1 MLKNVPFQSRF
12 LIYCLCFYI
21 LFIASDILAQS
32 GSLGGSTAL
41 TPRKNG
47 RPLKMAEASLTWE
60 SAPRQK
66 VYKEQEI
73 IHVHYK
79 QNWNYNNVANNQRK
93 KSIKTSAKISGW
105 FKWPDLFSMPVKSD
119 ASLPEIGGELD
130 HKTQNQ
136 GNLLRKET
144 LDFDIS
150 CHVTSIQDNG
160 NLFIE
165 GTFSSNI
172 GEEGKIMYIS
182 GYIRPEDI
190 GPGNTI
196 ESNKID
202 DLVYKEIPSGSSY
215 DAVRRTWGARLIEH
229 WKPL

>member
-1 MLKNVPFQSRF
+1 MLLNIIFGFHF
-12 LIYCLCFYI
+12 LVYYLLFFVM
-21 LFIASDILAQS
+21 FIAPSVFAQS
-32 GSLGGSTAL
+32 GSLGGTNAL
-41 TPRKNG
+41 TRANE
-47 RPLKMAEASLTWE
+47 RPLKMSETSLTWE
-60 SAPRQK
+60 AAPRQK

-119 ASLPEIGGELD
+119 AALPEIGGELD

-136 GNLLRKET
+136 GNLSRKET
-144 LDFDIS
+144 LDFNIS
-150 CHVTSIQDNG
+150 CHVVSIQDNG

-190 GPGNTI
+190 KPGNMI
-196 ESNKID
+196 ESNMID

>member
-1 MLKNVPFQSRF
+1 MLKNIIFRFCF
-12 LIYCLCFYI
+12 LIYP
-21 LFIASDILAQS
+21 LFIFILLTVQTVFAQS
-32 GSLGGSTAL
+32 GSLGGATAL
-41 TPRKNG
+41 THPDG

-66 VYKEQEI
+66 VYKEQDI

-79 QNWNYNNVANNQRK
+79 DQWSYNNAANNQRK
-93 KSIKTSAKISGW
+93 KSIKSSAKLSGW

-119 ASLPEIGGELD
+119 DALPEIGGELD
-130 HKTQNQ
+130 HKTQSQ
-136 GNLLRKET
+136 GNLSRKET
-144 LDFDIS
+144 LDFHIS
-150 CHVTSIQDNG
+150 CQVTSVMENG

-172 GEEGKIMYIS
+172 GEEGKIMYLC
-182 GYIRPEDI
+182 GYVRPEDI

-196 ESNKID
+196 ESNKIAERF
-202 DLVYKEIPSGSSY
+202 YKEIPSGSSY
-215 DAVRRTWGARLIEH
+215 DAVRRTWGARMIEQ

>member
-1 MLKNVPFQSRF
+1 MLNNIIRQSRF
-12 LIYCLCFYI
+12 LIYCSFFYI
-21 LFIASDILAQS
+21 LFIVPNTFAQS

-41 TPRKNG
+41 TRYNSK
-47 RPLKMAEASLTWE
+47 PLKMSEASLTWE
-60 SAPRQK
+60 AAPRQK

-79 QNWNYNNVANNQRK
+79 QSWNYNNTANNQRK
-93 KSIKTSAKISGW
+93 KSIKTSAKLSGW

-144 LDFDIS
+144 LDFHIS
-150 CHVTSIQDNG
+150 CVVTSIQENG

-172 GEEGKIMYIS
+172 GEEGKIMYIC
-182 GYIRPEDI
+182 GFIRPEDI
-190 GPGNTI
+190 KPGNTI
-196 ESNKID
+196 ESNMIAG
-202 DLVYKEIPSGSSY
+202 LEYKEIPSGSSY
-215 DAVRRTWGARLIEH
+215 DAVRRTWGARLIEQ

>member
-1 MLKNVPFQSRF
+1 MLKNIILGFRF
-12 LIYCLCFYI
+12 LIYYV
-21 LFIASDILAQS
+21 FIFVLLTLQTVLAQS

-41 TPRKNG
+41 NRGNG
-47 RPLKMAEASLTWE
+47 RPLTMSEASLTWE

-66 VYKEQEI
+66 VYKEQDI

-79 QNWNYNNVANNQRK
+79 QSWNYNNVANNQRK

-105 FKWPDLFSMPVKSD
+105 FKWPSLFSMPIRSD
-119 ASLPEIGGELD
+119 DPLPEIGGELD

-144 LDFDIS
+144 LDFHIS
-150 CHVTSIQDNG
+150 CMVKTVHRNG

-172 GEEGKIMYIS
+172 GEEGKIMYMC

-190 GPGNTI
+190 GPGNAI
-196 ESNKID
+196 DSSKIAN
-202 DLVYKEIPSGSSY
+202 LETKEIPSGSSY
-215 DAVRRTWGARLIEH
+215 DAVRRTWGARMIEQ

>member
-1 MLKNVPFQSRF
+1 MIPFLF
-12 LIYCLCFYI
+12 LPSIT
-21 LFIASDILAQS
+21 AAQS
-32 GSLGGSTAL
+32 GSLGGATAL
-41 TPRKNG
+41 VKPDG
-47 RPLKMAEASLTWE
+47 RTMKMSEVSLTYQA
-60 SAPRQK
+60 APRQK
-66 VYKEQEI
+66 VFKEQDI

-79 QNWNYNNVANNQRK
+79 QSWNYNNSANNQRK

-105 FKWPDLFSMPVKSD
+105 FKWPDIFSMPVKSD

-144 LDFDIS
+144 LDFNIS
-150 CHVTSIQDNG
+150 CHVSSIQDNG

-172 GEEGKIMYIS
+172 DEEGKIMHIS

-190 GPGNTI
+190 GPNNTV
-196 ESNKID
+196 ESSMID
-202 DLVYKEIPSGSSY
+202 NLVYTDISSGNITDTY
-215 DAVRRTWGARLIEH
+215 RRTWGARLIEQ
-229 WKPL
+229 WKPF